1 MLDDLMIMAIGGM
14 VICVIVVVAELIAKW
29 IKNYENT

>member
-1 MLDDLMIMAIGGM
+1 MLDDLMIVAIGGM

-29 IKNYENT
+29 KEWE